1 MPRYL
6 VTNGSN
12 FQPFTYDELSRP
24 LYEMAAAHNAA
35 QDQYDTLSTETSAL
49 KRYISDNPGD
59 KQAKELYDSYV
70 NKLNS
75 LQENL
80 WNNGYTATTR
90 RDLSQARSGYASDI
104 SRLGVAIK
112 NRQDRSAEYWK
123 TKHDHPDMIMGDDPG
138 ASGLDN
144 YLNDDMY
151 GTNWYHYSGNQFM
164 TEVGADAKARANE
177 LVRDPQIMNDP
188 RLAGY
193 ITRITQDGFTS
204 TEVANASAAVKAML
218 NGDVSLMQSLDPASA
233 ILADVLT
240 SHLESTGAAGKVSAS
255 EFERLFDYGRAG
267 LSQAIGKTDIKD
279 MSDKVWDFNKQIA
292 LQNHAHALSEASAA
306 RRAAASGGGSGTGN
320 GKEDLGEH
328 TEDTETTSGSNPGA
342 RKARMKLD
350 KLFGP
355 DTVRITSMGGTQ
367 VRGGAEASEL
377 VYSGDLRRKA
387 YKELGFDIGR
397 DLTHLASKNFI
408 TGEIERNGVV
418 YETQYNP
425 RANGGQGA
433 VKIRE
438 KGSNTPWNYA
448 KNDVELTNRFDRY
461 RLQYEDTLDYY
472 KKYDP
477 DIFNMATV
485 DPDKQHKLYEQDGY
499 NFNTSLTDYR
509 NTVFNTPQYQ
519 DVVPLRRTWV
529 AQGATDSG
537 GYIGKIAE
545 LISSNIDEDRRNGKI
560 KEWGA
565 YDTQSGHI
573 HEINSAGILDKNSI
587 VKPGTIFDYD
597 KDGTIK
603 GVTGIQLDENA
614 ILNDYIIVNK
624 STKRYGIGIDMM
636 RSDMIHG
643 LFQEARETMMK
654 VLYNPMYT
662 SEQRQQ
668 YVDEIVA
675 MTSKE
680 LKDILGYRTNT
691 QSQGGSSQENRN

>member
-1 MPRYL
+1 
-6 VTNGSN
+6 
-12 FQPFTYDELSRP
+12 
-24 LYEMAAAHNAA
+24 
-35 QDQYDTLSTETSAL
+35 
-49 KRYISDNPGD
+49 
-59 KQAKELYDSYV
+59 
-70 NKLNS
+70 
-75 LQENL
+75 
-80 WNNGYTATTR
+80 
-90 RDLSQARSGYASDI
+90 
-104 SRLGVAIK
+104 
-112 NRQDRSAEYWK
+112 
-123 TKHDHPDMIMGDDPG
+123 MI
-138 ASGLDN
+138 N
-144 YLNDDMY
+144 
-151 GTNWYHYSGNQFM
+151 
-164 TEVGADAKARANE
+164 
-177 LVRDPQIMNDP
+177 
-188 RLAGY
+188 
-193 ITRITQDGFTS
+193 
-204 TEVANASAAVKAML
+204 
-218 NGDVSLMQSLDPASA
+218 
-233 ILADVLT
+233 
-240 SHLESTGAAGKVSAS
+240 HL
-255 EFERLFDYGRAG
+255 
-267 LSQAIGKTDIKD
+267 
-279 MSDKVWDFNKQIA
+279 
-292 LQNHAHALSEASAA
+292 
-306 RRAAASGGGSGTGN
+306 
-320 GKEDLGEH
+320 
-328 TEDTETTSGSNPGA
+328 
-342 RKARMKLD
+342 
-350 KLFGP
+350 
-355 DTVRITSMGGTQ
+355 
-367 VRGGAEASEL
+367 
-377 VYSGDLRRKA
+377 
-387 YKELGFDIGR
+387 
-397 DLTHLASKNFI
+397 
-408 TGEIERNGVV
+408 ERNGVV